1 MIRPAKCV
9 ATLTARL
16 LLLLALAVKGDNAQ
30 NTPAER
36 WLEFFHHNNT
46 AMYALMNSYAAF
58 YPSITRLYTIGH
70 STEGRPLMAIEITD
84 RPGVHEPGEPE
95 FKYVGNM
102 HGNEVT
108 GRETLLLLMQYLC
121 DGYATNTSIREL
133 VDSTRVHLLP
143 SMNPDGYSRAELNSA
158 RDGRENARG
167 IDLNRNFPDRFGQ
180 STVHSTG
187 EREAET
193 LAIIA
198 WVQQYSFVLS
208 ANIHNGALV
217 ANYPYDNNIDG
228 RNVYTASPDDDIFRQ
243 LSLSYSRAH
252 SSMHLGRPCRG
263 DFYGFP
269 DGITNGADWYN
280 VDGGMQDYV
289 YLHTS
294 SLEIT
299 LEQGCEKFPSGDK
312 LEEVWRQNRESL
324 ITYIGQTHHGVRGFV
339 VDGDGMPIADAEVNV
354 LGRDHP
360 VTTAQDGD
368 YWRLL
373 VPGSYTI
380 EVSASGYTCVAKNV
394 TVPQRGAAEMN
405 FTLAS
410 SSNTNCPSAASR
422 IAVHLA
428 TTMFL
433 FIMAFI
439 IF

>member
-1 MIRPAKCV
+1 M
-9 ATLTARL
+9 ARGL
-16 LLLLALAVKGDNAQ
+16 AASAVQLLLLALAVRREEAQ
-30 NTPAER
+30 TAAPSTESR
-36 WLEFFHHNNT
+36 LEFFHHDDA
-46 AMYALMNSYAAF
+46 AMHALMSSYAALH
-58 YPSITRLYTIGH
+58 PGIIRLYTVGH
-70 STEGRPLMAIEITD
+70 STEGRPLTAIEITD

-95 FKYVGNM
+95 FKYVANM

-121 DGYATNTSIREL
+121 DGYATNASIREL
-133 VDSTRVHLLP
+133 VDSTRIHLLP
-143 SMNPDGYSRAELNSA
+143 SMNPDGYSRAEANGA
-158 RDGRENARG
+158 GDGRENARG
-167 IDLNRNFPDRFGQ
+167 IDLNRNFPDRFGR
-180 STVHSTG
+180 SALHSSG

-193 LAIIA
+193 LALVS
-198 WVQQYSFVLS
+198 WLQQYPFVLS
-208 ANIHNGALV
+208 ANLHNGALV
-217 ANYPYDNNIDG
+217 ANYPYDNSVDR

-243 LSLSYSRAH
+243 LSLAYSTAH
-252 SSMHLGRPCRG
+252 STMHLGRPCPE
-263 DFYGFP
+263 DYFGFP

-312 LEEVWRQNRESL
+312 LEEAWRQNREPL
-324 ITYIGQTHHGVRGFV
+324 IAFIRQAHRGVRGFV
-339 VDGDGMPIADAEVNV
+339 VGCDGTVIAGAKVNV

-360 VTTAQDGD
+360 VSTARDGD

-380 EVSASGYTCVAKNV
+380 EVSASGYTCVAKSV
-394 TVPQRGAAEMN
+394 TVPQQGAAEVN
-405 FTLAS
+405 FTLTK

-422 IAVHLA
+422 IALHSA
-428 TTMFL
+428 TSVYL
-433 FIMAFI
+433 ILMALI